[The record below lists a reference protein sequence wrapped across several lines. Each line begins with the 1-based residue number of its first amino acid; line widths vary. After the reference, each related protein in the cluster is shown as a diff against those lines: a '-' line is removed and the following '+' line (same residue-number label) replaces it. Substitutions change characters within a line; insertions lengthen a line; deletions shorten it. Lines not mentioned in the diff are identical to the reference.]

1 MHERWTLGRMQ
12 NPVRGFLHGGAAV
25 AASVGLGWLAER
37 TWGDPTRFVGV
48 IVFGL
53 SMIGVY
59 TVSSLYHSVPWSERW
74 KRRMQRLDH
83 TMIFFLVAGTYTPLA
98 LGLLDGA
105 WRIGTLAAVWSV
117 AVTGAVLK
125 LGFPRIWGGLSIV
138 MQLTLGLGAVFLVGE
153 LVRRAGWGVVALA
166 GIGGLI
172 YVVGVVILVTRR
184 PRLFPRVFSY
194 HEVFHVLVIVA
205 NAFHFLMVLKYVTP
219 VS

>member
-1 MHERWTLGRMQ
+1 MQ

-25 AASVGLGWLAER
+25 AAAAGLGWLADR
-37 TWGDPTRFVGV
+37 AWGDPARFVGV
-48 IVFGL
+48 VVFGL
-53 SMIGVY
+53 SMVGVY

-83 TMIFFLVAGTYTPLA
+83 TMIYFLVAGTYTPLA

-105 WRIGTLAAVWSV
+105 WRVGTLAAVWSV
-117 AVTGAVLK
+117 AAAGALLK

-138 MQLTLGLGAVFLVGE
+138 LQLALGLGAVFLVGE

-166 GIGGLI
+166 GIGGLVYI
-172 YVVGVVILVTRR
+172 VGVVILVTRR

-194 HEVFHVLVIVA
+194 HEAFHVLVIVA
-205 NAFHFLMVLKYVTP
+205 NALHFLMVLRYVTP
-219 VS
+219 VA